1 MKFELFIARNIY
13 FGGDSAAKRLS
24 PAVKIATAG
33 VALGLAVML
42 LSVAIVIGFKNEVS
56 DKVIGFGSHVTV
68 SGMNEESY
76 LTSVPVSVD
85 SAVCRA
91 LSADTQVKNIERVIE
106 TPAVFKTDTDF
117 AGVVIKGV
125 GSEYDTAFFSNSLVE
140 GRLPAVSGESPT
152 NEVMVSNLI
161 ADQLRLS
168 VGSSIYCYFINV
180 ENVKARKFKICGIYK
195 TNFTDYDRLYVVGDI
210 RVLQRV
216 NGWNEDQYTSLEIN
230 LANRDYVEPFTEGLF
245 FSLLGQHD
253 KYGVVYYV
261 SSAYD
266 KNPQL
271 FEWLNLLDMNVWI
284 IIVLMSVVAGFTI
297 ISGILI
303 IILERTSMIGTL
315 KALGA
320 SNGVIRK
327 IFLFLS
333 SFLIIKGLIWGNI
346 IGLVLCGLQ
355 YWFKIVKLDPSVYY
369 ISAVPIEM
377 DWRIFILL
385 NIGTMLLFVAMVI
398 APTYII
404 SRIKPATTMRFE

>member
-1 MKFELFIARNIY
+1 MKCEFFIARNIY
-13 FGGDSAAKRLS
+13 FNGDSAAKRLS
-24 PAVKIATAG
+24 PAVRIATAG
-33 VALGLAVML
+33 IALGMAVMIL
-42 LSVAIVIGFKNEVS
+42 AVAIVIGFKNEVS

-68 SGMNEESY
+68 SGMNEEAY
-76 LTSVPVSVD
+76 LSSVPVSVD
-85 SAVCRA
+85 SAISDA
-91 LSADTQVKNIERVIE
+91 IAADRRVRRIERVAE

-117 AGVVIKGV
+117 AGVLVKGI
-125 GSEYDTAFFSNSLVE
+125 GSEYDTAFFHNSLVA
-140 GRLPAVSGESPT
+140 GRLPDVYGKTPT
-152 NEVMVSNLI
+152 NEVLVSAQI
-161 ADQLRLS
+161 ASSLHLDT
-168 VGSSIYCYFINV
+168 GSSIYCYFIDGNS
-180 ENVKARKFKICGIYK
+180 VKARKFKICGIYR
-195 TNFTDYDRLYVVGDI
+195 TNFSDYDRLYVLGDI
-210 RVLQRV
+210 RTVQRV
-216 NGWNEDQYTSLEIN
+216 NGWNDDQYTSLEIN
-230 LANRDYVEPFTEGLF
+230 LHNRDNVKPFTEELF

-253 KYGVVYYV
+253 KYGITYFA

-284 IIVLMSVVAGFTI
+284 IIILMSAVAGFTI

-320 SNGVIRK
+320 DNRAIRK

-346 IGLVLCGLQ
+346 IGLTLCGLQ

-369 ISAVPIEM
+369 ISAVPVEA
-377 DWRIFILL
+377 DWRIFLLL
-385 NIGTMLLFVAMVI
+385 NSGCMVLFLLMVI

-404 SRIKPATTMRFE
+404 SRIRPAATMRFE

>member
-13 FGGDSAAKRLS
+13 FNGDSAAKRLS

-56 DKVIGFGSHVTV
+56 SKVIGFGSHVTI

-76 LTSVPVSVD
+76 LSFVPVSVD
-85 SAVCRA
+85 SAVCNA
-91 LSADTQVKNIERVIE
+91 LNADARVEHIERVAE
-106 TPAVFKTDTDF
+106 TPAVLKTDTDF
-117 AGVVIKGV
+117 AGVLIKGI
-125 GSEYDTAFFSNSLVE
+125 GIEYDTAFFHNSLIA
-140 GRLPAVSGESPT
+140 GRLPSVYDESPT
-152 NEVMVSNLI
+152 NEVLVSSHI
-161 ADQLRLS
+161 ADRLRLS
-168 VGSSIYCYFINV
+168 AGSSIYCYFING
-180 ENVKARKFKICGIYK
+180 EKVKARKFKICGIYR
-195 TNFTDYDRLYVVGDI
+195 TNFTDYDRLYVLGDI
-210 RVLQRV
+210 RVLQQV
-216 NGWNEDQYTSLEIN
+216 NGWEDDRYTSLEIK
-230 LANRDYVEPFTEGLF
+230 LGNRDNVKPFTEELF

-253 KYGVVYYV
+253 KYGVAYYV
-261 SSAYD
+261 LSTYD

-320 SNGVIRK
+320 GNSVIRK

-333 SFLIIKGLIWGNI
+333 SFLIVKGLIWGNI
-346 IGLVLCGLQ
+346 IGLTLCGLQ
-355 YWFKIVKLDPSVYY
+355 YWFKIVKLDPTVYY
-369 ISAVPIEM
+369 IPAVPIELN
-377 DWRIFILL
+377 WQILVLL
-385 NIGTMLLFVAMVI
+385 NIGSLLLFTLMVI
-398 APTYII
+398 VPTYMI
-404 SRIKPATTMRFE
+404 SRIRPATTMRFE